1 MNKPRSK
8 ALIFVTVVA
17 ILLSTVNSAL
27 AQTPPVNFY
36 ISADSGQDTNP
47 GSLDL
52 PFKTLKK
59 AQDTL
64 RTLNKTMS
72 EDITVYLRGGRYE
85 LTETLA
91 LDTQDSGMNGHTIIY
106 KNYLDETALISGG
119 RLIHGWQKEGKLWKV
134 DVGTEAKTRELYVNN
149 QPAIRARND
158 QGLPDVVKTE
168 TGYTTT
174 DTSMQNWRNPS
185 AIEIVGRHYWKLFRC
200 GIQSIK
206 DTTITI
212 QQPCWNRS
220 QLNKDISLDNPSWLE
235 NAYELLDSPGEWY
248 LDNRSGWLYY
258 LPRPNEDMS
267 TATVVLPRLETLIQ
281 GLGTPEAPIHHI
293 KFEGLMF
300 AEATWLRPSTSDGFP
315 PAQAAI
321 FFTGS
326 KIPNWSS
333 NSDIM
338 ANAAQIPG
346 HVNFKFAKD
355 ITFTLN
361 TFTRLGATGLNMSDG
376 SQDNV
381 ITGNHF
387 YNIGSNAI
395 SVGDII
401 NPNTSDVRLITKN
414 IKVSNNYIHNIA
426 NQYEGSVGIEVG
438 YTENVLIQHNQ
449 LSNLPYSGISIG
461 WGWGVPDPTVAKNNT
476 IQANLIDHPM
486 STLSDGGGIYSL
498 GAQPGNI
505 ISENIITNQSSDKGA
520 ALYLDNRSRYITVV
534 NNVIFN
540 NTRSLIVK
548 GGDHNIHDNW
558 WQERYPND
566 LYFVKQKM
574 PCQPTECGPNTLADN
589 NLINSLTDAPSS
601 LVQKAGLEEVF
612 KNKLMNTA
620 Y

>member
-119 RLIHGWQKEGKLWKV
+119 RLIHGCQKEGNLWKV

-149 QPAIRARND
+149 QPAISARND

-574 PCQPTECGPNTLADN
+574 PCQHTECGPNTLADN

>member
-1 MNKPRSK
+1 
-8 ALIFVTVVA
+8 
-17 ILLSTVNSAL
+17 
-27 AQTPPVNFY
+27 
-36 ISADSGQDTNP
+36 
-47 GSLDL
+47 
-52 PFKTLKK
+52 
-59 AQDTL
+59 
-64 RTLNKTMS
+64 
-72 EDITVYLRGGRYE
+72 
-85 LTETLA
+85 
-91 LDTQDSGMNGHTIIY
+91 
-106 KNYLDETALISGG
+106 
-119 RLIHGWQKEGKLWKV
+119 
-134 DVGTEAKTRELYVNN
+134 
-149 QPAIRARND
+149 
-158 QGLPDVVKTE
+158 
-168 TGYTTT
+168 
-174 DTSMQNWRNPS
+174 MQNWRNPS

>member
-119 RLIHGWQKEGKLWKV
+119 RLIHGWQKEGNLWKV

-438 YTENVLIQHNQ
+438 YTENVLIQHNL

>member
-119 RLIHGWQKEGKLWKV
+119 RLIHGWQKEGNLWKV

-174 DTSMQNWRNPS
+174 DTSMQNGRNPS

>member
-119 RLIHGWQKEGKLWKV
+119 RLIHGWQKEGNLWKV

>member
-119 RLIHGWQKEGKLWKV
+119 RLIHGWQKEGNLWKV

-361 TFTRLGATGLNMSDG
+361 TFTRLGATGLNISDG